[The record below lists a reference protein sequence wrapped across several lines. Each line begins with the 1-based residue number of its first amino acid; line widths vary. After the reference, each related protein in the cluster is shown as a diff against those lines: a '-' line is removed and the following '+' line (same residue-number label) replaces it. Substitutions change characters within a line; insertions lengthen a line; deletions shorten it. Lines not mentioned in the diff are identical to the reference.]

1 MMTRAESCTRAA
13 DGSFRA
19 VFDRHVRLVE
29 LATLVEAEQRCC
41 AFFTFNITSDARGLV
56 LEVHVPAG
64 ATELARAL
72 FEQNG

>member
-1 MMTRAESCTRAA
+1 MAQAESCTSAA

-19 VFDRHVRLVE
+19 VFDGHVQLVE
-29 LATLVEAEQRCC
+29 LAHLVEAEQRCC
-41 AFFTFNITSDARGLV
+41 AFFTFSIMSDARGLV